1 MALTPNRFTRSAFW
15 CRWGL
20 FAVLSMWIGLRPA
33 LAITG
38 TVTGTF
44 DARLLMSSCTDGY
57 RYDDFTL
64 YLKRGGYFTLRVPGR
79 TYTGTF
85 TRNSSQTAL
94 VFRLDSASRIRLV
107 KTVALSASS
116 LCGTNVTVT
125 SYTAPIFKVAL
136 AYGESREETCNITG
150 SMAVSATGRTAYGSG
165 SAKYRVYVAQACFT
179 GKP

>member
-1 MALTPNRFTRSAFW
+1 
-15 CRWGL
+15 
-20 FAVLSMWIGLRPA
+20 MWIGLRPA
-33 LAITG
+33 HAITG

-57 RYDDFTL
+57 SYNAFTL
-64 YLKRGGYFTLRVPGR
+64 YLKPGGSFSLRVPGR

-85 TRNSSQTAL
+85 RRNSSQTAL
-94 VFRLDSASRIRLV
+94 VFTLDSASRIRLV

-116 LCGTNVTVT
+116 LCGTTVTVT
-125 SYTAPIFKVAL
+125 SYTAPVFKVAL
-136 AYGESREETCNITG
+136 VYGGSRTSTCNITG
-150 SMAVSATGRTAYGSG
+150 SMSVSATGRTAYGSG